1 MIWQFRPKF
10 TFAIGLLV
18 ASLTVPQLASGQVA
32 TTEMV
37 KAEVAQDLA
46 WPQYR
51 GPGGDGII
59 DAAAGDLSDVDL
71 NWNDNPPK
79 VLWKTPT
86 PLGFS
91 SFAVADGKAI
101 TLVARADDSGELVET
116 CVALDAKTGKEI
128 WSYAMS
134 ESGYGHDGGNAG
146 AIGNRGGD
154 GPRSTP
160 TIDGDFVYVYD
171 AQLLLV
177 CLNAKDGKLVWKV
190 DVLNDHAG
198 RNITWCSAMS
208 PVIVD
213 DRVIVAGGGAGQSI
227 IALDKRTGSIDWK
240 TGDYKITHATPVVR
254 DVNGQRQMIFFMQ
267 SGLVAIDPTD
277 GRQRWQTPFPYR
289 VSSAASPVTVGNLVY
304 CSAGY
309 GVGAGLFEISDAM
322 SVKEIWRKPNRLMN
336 HWSTPVV
343 RDGHLYGLF
352 EFKKYGKA
360 PLQCVELATGEIKW
374 SQRGYGPGNCILA
387 GDKLV
392 VLSDAGELVIVA
404 ATPDRYQ
411 ELSRAKILSGKC
423 WSTPAYSDGKLF
435 VRSTEEGACVSLKE

>member
-1 MIWQFRPKF
+1 MTGQIRPKF

-18 ASLTVPQLASGQVA
+18 ASLTVSEMAKGQS
-32 TTEMV
+32 
-37 KAEVAQDLA
+37 

-51 GPGGDGII
+51 GPGGDGKINLADGELTPRDLVWG
-59 DAAAGDLSDVDL
+59 DAA
-71 NWNDNPPK
+71 PK
-79 VLWKTPT
+79 VLWKKST

-91 SFAVADGKAI
+91 SFAVAGGKAI
-101 TLVARADDSGELVET
+101 TLVARPDGSGEAVET
-116 CVALDAKTGKEI
+116 CVAMDAQTGEEI
-128 WSYAMS
+128 WSYAMN

-146 AIGNRGGD
+146 AASNRGGD

-177 CLNAKDGKLVWKV
+177 CLKADTGEPVWKV
-190 DVLNDHAG
+190 DVLQSHAG
-198 RNITWCSAMS
+198 RNITWCNAMS
-208 PVIVD
+208 PLIVGD
-213 DRVIVAGGGAGQSI
+213 HVIVAGGGAGQSM
-227 IALDKRTGSIDWK
+227 IALDKLTGEVVWK
-240 TGDYKITHATPVVR
+240 TGDHEMTHATPVLR
-254 DVNGQRQMIFFMQ
+254 EINGEQQLIFFMQ

-289 VSSAASPVTVGNLVY
+289 VSSAASPVTAGNLVY

-309 GVGAGLFEISDAM
+309 GVGAGLFEIGDAM
-322 SVKEIWRKPNRLMN
+322 SVTERWRKPNRLMN

-343 RDGHLYGLF
+343 HDGHLYGLF

-387 GDKLV
+387 GDKLI

-404 ATPDRYQ
+404 ATPDDYQ
-411 ELSRAKILSGKC
+411 ELSRAKVLSGKC
-423 WSTPAYSDGKLF
+423 WSTPAYSDGKLYI
-435 VRSTEEGACVSLKE
+435 RSTQEGACLSLKD